1 MTDHTDDVVLDD
13 ETLLELDQLA
23 LELTKRKETITAE
36 TERVKQIEAE
46 LRRRLPVG
54 KTTMLGSTRVTVKN
68 GARRLNTSRFEA
80 AFPADTWPGLYRTE
94 TKPDTA
100 AIKDQVAPTV
110 LEAAGLYDIGTPVIE
125 VR

>member
-1 MTDHTDDVVLDD
+1 MTDHSDDVVLTADD
-13 ETLLELDQLA
+13 LLELDQLA
-23 LELTKRKETITAE
+23 LELTKRKETAQAE
-36 TERVKQIEAE
+36 IDRIKEIEGV
-46 LRRRLPVG
+46 LRRRLPAG
-54 KTTMLGSTRVTVKN
+54 KTTPLGATRVTVKN

-100 AIKDQVAPTV
+100 AIKDQVAPAV
-110 LEAAGLYDIGTPVIE
+110 LDAASVYDTGTPVVE

>member
-46 LRRRLPVG
+46 LRRRLPAG

-100 AIKDQVAPTV
+100 AIKDQVAPAV
-110 LEAAGLYDIGTPVIE
+110 LEAANVHDIGTPVIE